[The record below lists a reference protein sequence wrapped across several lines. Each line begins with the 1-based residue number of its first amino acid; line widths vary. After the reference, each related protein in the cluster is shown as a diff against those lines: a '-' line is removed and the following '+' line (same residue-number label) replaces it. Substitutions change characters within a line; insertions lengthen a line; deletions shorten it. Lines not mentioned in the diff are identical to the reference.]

1 MRAFVFTDAKL
12 ERHAGRFVWLS
23 MNTEEAGAGPFL
35 EKFPVD
41 SWPSF
46 FIIDSKTEKVA
57 LKWPGSATVP
67 QLERLLDDGERAL
80 KGVAKGPDA
89 QLAAEDA
96 AFAAGKHEE
105 AARLGAQLAAKAP
118 KDWPGRG
125 RAVEVWIL
133 SLYELKQW
141 ETCAQSAMQERD
153 KLPRTPAYVD
163 VVAMGLA
170 CAGEMPKEAPARAGL
185 LGPLEKSAQ
194 ELVDK
199 RDVAIAADD
208 YSGLFG
214 TLVDLREDRGDA
226 GGARA
231 TAEAWAKYL
240 EGEAAKA
247 TTPEGRAV
255 FDPHRMTA
263 YLKLK
268 QPEKALAM
276 LQESE
281 KALPD
286 DFNPPARM
294 ASTLKEMGK
303 YPEALAAADRALGRA
318 RGPRRLRIYSTR
330 AGILQKQGDLKG
342 AKKTVDDALAFAG
355 TLPRVQQYDGPI
367 NALKKQREEIA
378 AEKPKEASAAP
389 APTPPAPAPAPA
401 PKK

>member
-23 MNTEEAGAGPFL
+23 MNTEETSAGPFL
-35 EKFPVD
+35 EKYPVD

-46 FIIDSKTEKVA
+46 FIIDPKTERVA

-80 KGVAKGPDA
+80 KGAAKGPDA
-89 QLAAEDA
+89 QLAAEDQ
-96 AFAAGKHEE
+96 AFAQGRYEE

-118 KDWPGRG
+118 RDWPGRG

-141 ETCAQSAMQERD
+141 EACARTALQERD
-153 KLPRTPAYVD
+153 QLPRTPVYVD
-163 VVAMGLA
+163 AVSLGLS
-170 CAGEMPKEAPARAGL
+170 CAGELPKEAPARAGL
-185 LGPLEKSAQ
+185 IAPLEKTAS
-194 ELVDK
+194 ELVAK

-208 YSGLFG
+208 YSGLFES
-214 TLVDLREDRGDA
+214 LVDLREDRGDA
-226 GGARA
+226 EGARA
-231 TAEAWAKYL
+231 LAEMWARYL

-276 LQESE
+276 LQESQQ
-281 KALPD
+281 ALPD

-294 ASTLKEMGK
+294 AATLKEMGR
-303 YPEALAAADRALGRA
+303 YPEALAAADRALGLA
-318 RGPRRLRIYSTR
+318 RGPRRLRIYSSR
-330 AGILQKQGDLKG
+330 AGIQQKQGDLQG
-342 AKKTVDDALAFAG
+342 ARKTLDDALAFAG
-355 TLPRVQQYDGPI
+355 TLPKAQQYEGPI
-367 NALKKQREEIA
+367 NMLKKMREEVA
-378 AEKPKEASAAP
+378 AAAATP
-389 APTPPAPAPAPA
+389 AAA